1 MDEETELELDL
12 TFSKKDLDDLDDFC
26 RTGISLG
33 SGMGKNT
40 YVLKKLLIHLLG
52 KLPKNIME
60 FTITTRKDEALPVS
74 AYVYVKT
81 ADTAEGEHE

>member
-1 MDEETELELDL
+1 MDEETELNLDL

-52 KLPKNIME
+52 KLPKNIKE
-60 FTITTRKDEALPVS
+60 FTITTQKDETKGLIG
-74 AYVYVKT
+74 YIFIKT
-81 ADTAEGEHE
+81 TSEDQDGSQ

>member
-1 MDEETELELDL
+1 MEINL
-12 TFSKKDLDDLDDFC
+12 TFNKKDIEDLDDFC

-40 YVLKKLLIHLLG
+40 YVLKKLLHHLLG
-52 KLPKNIME
+52 RLPEGTTE
-60 FTITTRKDEALPVS
+60 FTITTQKDEARPAS

-81 ADTAEGEHE
+81 ADKAEGEND